1 MTDRLPISVSMTARN
16 EGRNLPRSLGSVAG
30 WFEEIVVVINDCEN
44 NSSQS
49 AQSSSGTH
57 YHQQRTRF

>member
-30 WFEEIVVVINDCEN
+30 WVEEIVVVINDCEDN
-44 NSSQS
+44 T
-49 AQSSSGTH
+49 AEVARG
-57 YHQQRTRF
+57 FGAKVI